1 MPCRLAKEQHRPI
14 LGKLRPLL
22 FTAPALHGEFGYL
35 SPMISQDHP
44 KKLFLLDAYALI
56 FRAYYA
62 FIKNPR
68 INSKGLNTSAMFGF
82 TNVLLDILKNEKP
95 SHLAVVFDP
104 HEETFRVEAYADYK
118 ANREE
123 TPEDIKLAFPYI
135 IRIIEAMN
143 IAVYQIS
150 KFEADDVIGTLAKK
164 AEKEGFMTYMM
175 TSDKDYGQ
183 LVSDQI
189 FIYRPGRGGNEA
201 DILGPKEVCEKFG
214 IERVEQVIDILGMMG
229 DAVDNIPGIPG
240 IGEKTAVKLVAEYGS
255 VEGLLANVHQ
265 LKGKQKEN
273 VENSREI
280 ALLSKQ
286 LATIHLEAPVVWNEE
301 EMRVK
306 DPDPQKIQEVFE
318 ELEFRNL
325 LKRVTGS
332 APAAESVQGTLF
344 ADEPKEA
351 EPVSSLRTIVD
362 VGHNYVLVDDQEKLD
377 TLQARLQ
384 EYPSFCFDTETSD
397 LDPLVADLVG
407 MSFAMTPGEAYYVPV
422 PKGEEGARTFLQ
434 VFQPIFADAQ
444 KTLIG
449 QNIKFDYKILQK
461 YGIDVQNALF
471 DTMVAHYVINPDG
484 RHGMDVL
491 AQNYLKYQPISIE
504 TLIGKKGKSQGSM
517 ADLTPAEICDY
528 AAEDADITLQLHH
541 HFAPELEKG
550 QLRSL
555 FDRVEVPLIRVLAD
569 METEGVRIDEK
580 FLDHY
585 SIELGQEITTRETKI
600 FELAGEQFNMDSPRQ
615 LGVVLFEKMAISKDV
630 KKTKTGQYST
640 DEATL
645 SQYANEHP
653 IIHEILEYRELR
665 KLKSTYVDALPQLV
679 NSKTGR
685 VHTNYQQT
693 VAATGRL
700 ASNNPNL
707 QNIPIRTSRGKEI
720 RKAFIPRDEHH
731 VIVSA
736 DYSQVELRIIAALS
750 NDDAMCEAF
759 LQGEDIH
766 KATAAKVF
774 GVAIDQVDKDMR
786 SKAKAVNFGIIYGQ
800 GAFGLAQN
808 LGISRK
814 EGKEIIDAYFAQFG
828 KLKQYQQENIEFA
841 RKNGFVETIMGR
853 RRYLADINSANA
865 VVRGFAER
873 NAINAPIQGSAADII
888 KVAMIDIHRALAE
901 AKLQSKMIMQVHDEL
916 VFDAHISELDQLQPI
931 IKSCM
936 EGAIQ
941 LRVPLEIEMNSGENW
956 LVAH

>member
-1 MPCRLAKEQHRPI
+1 
-14 LGKLRPLL
+14 
-22 FTAPALHGEFGYL
+22 
-35 SPMISQDHP
+35 MISQEHP

-95 SHLAVVFDP
+95 SHMAVVFDP
-104 HEETFRVEAYADYK
+104 HEDTFRVEAYADYK

-135 IRIIEAMN
+135 VKIIKAMN
-143 IAVYQIS
+143 IAMYQIS
-150 KFEADDVIGTLAKK
+150 KFEADDVIGTLAKR
-164 AEKEGFMTYMM
+164 AEQEGFVTYMM

-189 FIYRPGRGGNEA
+189 FVFRPGRGGNEA
-201 DILGPKEVCEKFG
+201 EILGPKEVCEKFG

-240 IGEKTAVKLVAEYGS
+240 IGEKTATKLVAEFGS
-255 VEGLLANVHQ
+255 VEGLLENSHL

-273 VENSREI
+273 VENNKEI

-286 LATIHLEAPVVWNEE
+286 LATIHIGAPVEWNEDSLS
-301 EMRVK
+301 VK
-306 DPDPQKIQEVFE
+306 SPDVSLIQEIFE
-318 ELEFRNL
+318 ELEFRTL
-325 LKRVTGS
+325 IKRVIGGASTS
-332 APAAESVQGTLF
+332 EPAQASLF
-344 ADEPKEA
+344 SDEELATPTT
-351 EPVSSLRTIVD
+351 SSIIKTIQD
-362 VGHNYVLVDDQEKLD
+362 VPHNY
-377 TLQARLQ
+377 RLCYS
-384 EYPSFCFDTETSD
+384 EEAIAALLEELRKANAFCFDTETSD
-397 LDPLVADLVG
+397 LDPILADLVG
-407 MSFAMTPGEAYYVPV
+407 MSFSTAPGTAYYVPV
-422 PKGEEGARTFLQ
+422 PKNIEEAKQLLEKFVPLFSDQQT
-434 VFQPIFADAQ
+434 V
-444 KTLIG
+444 LIG
-449 QNIKFDYKILQK
+449 QNIKFDYKVMHK
-461 YGIDVQNALF
+461 YGIALKNQMF
-471 DTMVAHYVINPDG
+471 DTMLAHYIINPDS

-491 AQNYLKYQPISIE
+491 AENYLNYRPISIE
-504 TLIGKKGKSQGSM
+504 TLIGKKGKTQGSM
-517 ADLTPAEICDY
+517 SDLQPAEICDY
-528 AAEDADITLQLHH
+528 AAEDADVTLQLQQI
-541 HFAPELEKG
+541 FEPKLEVG
-550 QLRSL
+550 SLREL
-555 FDRVEVPLIRVLAD
+555 FDEVEVPLIKVLAK

-580 FLDHY
+580 FLAAY
-585 SIELGQEITTRETKI
+585 SDELGKEITQREAKI
-600 FELAGEQFNMDSPRQ
+600 FELAGESFNMDSPRQ
-615 LGVVLFEKMAISKDV
+615 LGVVLFEKMAITSEV

-645 SQYANEHP
+645 SQYAAEHP
-653 IIHEILEYRELR
+653 IINEILDYRELR

-679 NSKTGR
+679 NIKTKR

-693 VAATGRL
+693 IAATGRL

-720 RKAFIPRDEHH
+720 RKAFIPRDNDH

-774 GVAIDQVDKDMR
+774 GVAIDQVDKSMR

-814 EGKEIIDAYFAQFG
+814 EGKEIIDAYFAQFSQ
-828 KLKQYQQENIEFA
+828 LKAYQQATIEFA
-841 RKNGFVETIMGR
+841 RQHGFVETILGR
-853 RRYLADINSANA
+853 RRYLADIHSANA

-888 KVAMIDIHRALAE
+888 KIAMIQIHDELE
-901 AKLQSKMIMQVHDEL
+901 KSPLQSKMIMQVHDEL
-916 VFDAHISELDQLQPI
+916 VFDARKDELTILQPI
-931 IKSCM
+931 IKRCM
-936 EGAIQ
+936 ENAVTM
-941 LRVPLEIEMNSGENW
+941 RVPLVIDMNSGENW
-956 LVAH
+956 LEAH